1 MHSTIAATRSC
12 VKKQAFNFLPY
23 QTLKPPV
30 PHPAS
35 SCCNHRPFR
44 LEHNPGTLAG
54 QVRDLREEHRRRYRH
69 CATVGGWRTQV
80 AGVPQDE
87 PPWQGEYQ
95 IPSRCMY
102 YSMHCVTN
110 VVWCCILFL
119 VLARHGRRVCFFGGG
134 RRHSFLFFRFL
145 ENLIYDI
152 SRPEDSSRRSSS
164 R

>member
-1 MHSTIAATRSC
+1 MIFH
-12 VKKQAFNFLPY
+12 
-23 QTLKPPV
+23 
-30 PHPAS
+30 
-35 SCCNHRPFR
+35 
-44 LEHNPGTLAG
+44 
-54 QVRDLREEHRRRYRH
+54 VR
-69 CATVGGWRTQV
+69 RTQV

-152 SRPEDSSRRSSS
+152 SRPLIFLAMNIYLSMIYPAIFLVAGRQTLDIQVVSTMQS
-164 R
+164 